1 MRHVAIIGGGAAAAA
16 VVGEILR
23 HPRAQHIGIHWFA
36 GHGLR
41 GRGIAY
47 ASTAD
52 HHVLNVRAAAMGLF
66 ADDGGAFFRDVATRV
81 PGAKPTDFFPRA
93 WFGDYVE
100 RTLAG
105 LVDGARARG
114 QRIDIH
120 ATVATALRRSP
131 RGLVVEAEDGTRTRV
146 DESVLAI
153 GALPPSA
160 LPEITANAL
169 DSGHVVVDAWQPAL
183 RAMAPNHLVIIGTG
197 LTAVDV
203 ILEAMRDWPDAHIT
217 AVSRHGHL
225 PGAHLAEPGA
235 PYEHQAELIEDL
247 LAEPRVS
254 RWVRAV
260 RQAARDDDADWR
272 AVIDG
277 LRPATVS
284 LWQALPDAERRR
296 FLRHVRSFW
305 EIARHR
311 LPTPTAKVIDALR
324 SSGRLEVV
332 AARIERID
340 GSAPLAI
347 DLVERASG
355 RRRRLEADLVVQAT
369 GPRLDASATRDPLVR
384 QLLADG
390 LARADTVGLGLA
402 CDADGRLHDAAGQRQ
417 PDLHVLG
424 ALMRGSVWECAAFA
438 EIRQRARGIAHH
450 LVGAASEAARATPTG
465 GLSRTPLA
473 LVG

>member
-1 MRHVAIIGGGAAAAA
+1 MKHVAVIGGGAAAAA

-23 HPRAQHIGIHWFA
+23 HPRGDQVAVHWFA

-47 ASTAD
+47 ATPAD

-66 ADDGGAFFRDVATRV
+66 ADDGGAFFRDVVAHV
-81 PGAKPTDFFPRA
+81 PSAKPTDFLPRA

-105 LVDGARARG
+105 LIEEARG
-114 QRIDIH
+114 RNQTVDIRQ
-120 ATVATALRRSP
+120 TVAVAMCEGTQ
-131 RGLVVEAEDGTRTRV
+131 GLVIEAEDGSRTRI
-146 DESVLAI
+146 DEAVLAL

-160 LPEITANAL
+160 LPEVTPRAL
-169 DSGHVVVDAWQPAL
+169 DGGNVVVDAWQPAL
-183 RAMAPNHLVIIGTG
+183 RAKTPRRIVVIGTG

-203 ILEAMRDWPDAHIT
+203 ILDAVRDWPDAHIT

-235 PYEHQAELIEDL
+235 PYEHQAELIDDL
-247 LAEPRVS
+247 FAEPRVA
-254 RWVRAV
+254 RWTRAL
-260 RQAARDDDADWR
+260 RRAAREDGADWR
-272 AVIDG
+272 AVVDG
-277 LRPATVS
+277 LRPVTVA
-284 LWQALPDAERRR
+284 LWQALPETERRR
-296 FLRHVRSFW
+296 FLRHLRSYW
-305 EIARHR
+305 EISRHR
-311 LPTPTAKVIDALR
+311 LPTPTADFIEQLR
-324 SSGRLEVV
+324 QQGRLDIV
-332 AARIERID
+332 AARIERVD
-340 GSAPLAI
+340 GDNLLAVDI
-347 DLVERASG
+347 VERASG
-355 RRRRLEADLVVQAT
+355 RRRRLDADLVVQAT

-390 LARADTVGLGLA
+390 LVRADTVGLGLA
-402 CDADGRLHDAAGQRQ
+402 CDNDGRLRNAGGERSGR
-417 PDLHVLG
+417 LHVLG

-438 EIRQRARGIAHH
+438 EIRQLARSIAHG
-450 LVGAASEAARATPTG
+450 LVSDAVDAGRSTRTG